1 MKRWLL
7 ALLSAAVLSAAAPTP
22 AQQKEVMA
30 AMNAWIQATAKQDV
44 AALQKIL
51 HDELTYT
58 HSSAA
63 TQTKAEVLKDVQEG
77 RGPAGIELAE
87 TSVRIY
93 DNTALVKAM
102 VTVRSRNPNAAAPAP
117 LSILHVLAKGPQ
129 GWQVVARQAT
139 RPAPP
144 APAK

>member
-1 MKRWLL
+1 MKKWFL
-7 ALLSAAVLSAAAPTP
+7 ALLTAAVLSAAAPTP
-22 AQQKEVMA
+22 AQEKEVMA

-58 HSSAA
+58 HSSASN
-63 TQTKAEVLKDVQEG
+63 QTKAEVLKDVQEG
-77 RGPAGIELAE
+77 RGPAGIELAD
-87 TSVRIY
+87 TNVRIY

-102 VTVRSRNPNAAAPAP
+102 VTVRSRNANAPAPTP
-117 LSILHVLAKGPQ
+117 LSILHVLVKGPQ
-129 GWQVVARQAT
+129 GWQVAARQAT

-144 APAK
+144 Q

>member
-1 MKRWLL
+1 MKTWLL
-7 ALLSAAVLSAAAPTP
+7 VLLSAAALSAAAPTG
-22 AQQKEVMA
+22 AQEKEVMA
-30 AMNAWIQATAKQDV
+30 AMNAWFQATAKQDIP
-44 AALQKIL
+44 ALQKLL

-77 RGPAGIELAE
+77 RGPAGIELAD
-87 TSVRIY
+87 TTVRVY

-102 VTVRSRNPNAAAPAP
+102 VTVRSRNPNAPAPAP
-117 LSILHVLAKGPQ
+117 LSILHVLVKGPQ

-139 RPAPP
+139 RPASP
-144 APAK
+144 APAR

>member
-7 ALLSAAVLSAAAPTP
+7 ALLSAAVLSGAAPTP
-22 AQQKEVMA
+22 AQEKEVMA
-30 AMNAWIQATAKQDV
+30 AMNGWIQATAKQDT

-51 HDELTYT
+51 HDELSYT

-63 TQTKAEVLKDVQEG
+63 NQTKAEVLKDVQEG
-77 RGPAGIELAE
+77 RGPAGIELSD
-87 TSVRIY
+87 TTVRIY
-93 DNTALVKAM
+93 DNTALVKSM
-102 VTVRSRNPNAAAPAP
+102 VIVRSRNQKAPAP
-117 LSILHVLAKGPQ
+117 VALSILHVLVKGPQ

-144 APAK
+144 PPAR

>member
-7 ALLSAAVLSAAAPTP
+7 ALLSAAVLSGAAPTP
-22 AQQKEVMA
+22 AQEKEVMA
-30 AMNAWIQATAKQDV
+30 AMNAWIQATAKQDA

-77 RGPAGIELAE
+77 RGPAGVELAD
-87 TSVRIY
+87 TTVRIY
-93 DNTALVKAM
+93 DNAALVKAM
-102 VTVRSRNPNAAAPAP
+102 VTVRSRNPNAPPAVP
-117 LSILHVLAKGPQ
+117 LSILHVLVKGPQ

-144 APAK
+144 APAR